1 MKLTLGVAVG
11 RLARAEPTKEPML
24 PAPRMSMQKKKEL
37 VKPCR
42 SLYENSMISVLEIVL
57 TDLWYAHGD
66 CSSL

>member
-24 PAPRMSMQKKKEL
+24 PAPRMSIEKKEL
-37 VKPCR
+37 VKTCR
-42 SLYENSMISVLEIVL
+42 NLYENSMISVLEIVL